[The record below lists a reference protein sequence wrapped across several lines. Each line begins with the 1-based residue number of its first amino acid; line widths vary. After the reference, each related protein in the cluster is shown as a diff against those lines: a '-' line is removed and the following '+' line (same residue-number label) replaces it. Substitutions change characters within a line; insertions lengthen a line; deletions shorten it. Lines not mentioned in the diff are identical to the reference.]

1 MAGQPFR
8 RFAAP
13 SLPHIATLGILV
25 ASSQHHDPQVRD
37 KANVLLAEAGYK
49 VEGVP
54 IPASF
59 RRKKLGNLVLAFI
72 VFAFALSIAS
82 DLLLGRD
89 AALPGAK
96 AYIESAPE
104 LQAVVGNVSQ
114 SSLLKYLAYA
124 GVPGKDNPY
133 TQYTFYVKG
142 AKGEVMAIVRSTKIA
157 GSYEH
162 QIVELKP

>member
-1 MAGQPFR
+1 M
-8 RFAAP
+8 
-13 SLPHIATLGILV
+13 

-59 RRKKLGNLVLAFI
+59 RRKKLVNLVLAFI
-72 VFAFALSIAS
+72 VFAFALSIAG

-89 AALPGAK
+89 ASLPGAK

-124 GVPGKDNPY
+124 GVPGKENPY